1 MISKLIELAEKGI
14 IPDYFIRQGIV
25 RNCENRL
32 NNENVSN
39 TEKVSSKKQS
49 WIQQMKESPIAL
61 VPEKANEQHYEV
73 PPAFFENVLGKHL
86 KYSSGYWPDGVNSLD
101 ESEESMLE
109 LSFERAQLVDGDSI
123 LELGCGWG
131 SLTCYMASKLPN
143 SKITAVSNSK
153 DQKEHIL
160 NRCKNQGLDNIEVI
174 TADMND
180 FGTENKYDRVV
191 SIEMFEHMRNYKKLL
206 SKISSW
212 LHDDGKLFIHIF
224 THQSVVYPFENQG
237 EADWMA
243 REFFSG
249 GMMPSHDLLLHFQDD
264 LIIDDVWSM
273 SGTHYEKTSLAWVN
287 KMDANK
293 DSIMKIFLKT
303 YGDDAKLWFQRWRI
317 FFMSCENY
325 LDIITDQSGVF
336 LTTDLAKDRF
346 NMIILIFFFYTGTY
360 RSFFRRFFCIDIH
373 HIKCLRC
380 HLFGRKSFSFSPFY
394 FKDLLFCILLPME

>member
-32 NNENVSN
+32 KNENVSN
-39 TEKVSSKKQS
+39 TEQVSSKKQI
-49 WIQQMKESPIAL
+49 WIEQMKESPIAL

-109 LSFERAQLVDGDSI
+109 LSFKRAQLADGDSI

-180 FGTENKYDRVV
+180 FETESKYDRVV

-206 SKISSW
+206 SKVSSW
-212 LHDDGKLFIHIF
+212 LNDDGKLFIHIF

-273 SGTHYEKTSLAWVN
+273 LGTHYEKTSLAWVN

-317 FFMSCENY
+317 FFMSCEKLFGYNNG
-325 LDIITDQSGVF
+325 SEWGVSHY
-336 LTTDLAKDRF
+336 RF
-346 NMIILIFFFYTGTY
+346 NK
-360 RSFFRRFFCIDIH
+360 R
-373 HIKCLRC
+373 
-380 HLFGRKSFSFSPFY
+380 
-394 FKDLLFCILLPME
+394 

>member
-1 MISKLIELAEKGI
+1 MITKLIELAEKGI

-39 TEKVSSKKQS
+39 TEKVSLKKQS
-49 WIQQMKESPIAL
+49 WIQQMKDSPIAL

-109 LSFERAQLVDGDSI
+109 LSFERAQLADGDSI

-180 FGTENKYDRVV
+180 FETKDKYDRVV

-212 LHDDGKLFIHIF
+212 LNDDGKLFIHIF

-303 YGDDAKLWFQRWRI
+303 YGDNAKLWFQRWRI
-317 FFMSCENY
+317 FFMSCEKLFGYNNG
-325 LDIITDQSGVF
+325 SEWGVSHY
-336 LTTDLAKDRF
+336 RF
-346 NMIILIFFFYTGTY
+346 NK
-360 RSFFRRFFCIDIH
+360 R
-373 HIKCLRC
+373 
-380 HLFGRKSFSFSPFY
+380 
-394 FKDLLFCILLPME
+394 

>member
-1 MISKLIELAEKGI
+1 MISKLIELAEKGL
-14 IPDYFIRQGIV
+14 IPDFMIRAGIV

-39 TEKVSSKKQS
+39 TEKVSLKKQS
-49 WIQQMKESPIAL
+49 WIEQMKESPIAWFL
-61 VPEKANEQHYEV
+61 KKQTSNIMKFHPHS
-73 PPAFFENVLGKHL
+73 FENVLGKHL

-109 LSFERAQLVDGDSI
+109 LSFERAQLADGDSI

-180 FGTENKYDRVV
+180 FETENKYDRVV

-212 LHDDGKLFIHIF
+212 LNDDGNYSYTFSPINQLFIHLRIKEK
-224 THQSVVYPFENQG
+224 QIGWQEN
-237 EADWMA
+237 
-243 REFFSG
+243 FFQEG
-249 GMMPSHDLLLHFQDD
+249 
-264 LIIDDVWSM
+264 
-273 SGTHYEKTSLAWVN
+273 
-287 KMDANK
+287 
-293 DSIMKIFLKT
+293 
-303 YGDDAKLWFQRWRI
+303 
-317 FFMSCENY
+317 
-325 LDIITDQSGVF
+325 
-336 LTTDLAKDRF
+336 
-346 NMIILIFFFYTGTY
+346 
-360 RSFFRRFFCIDIH
+360 
-373 HIKCLRC
+373 
-380 HLFGRKSFSFSPFY
+380 
-394 FKDLLFCILLPME
+394 

>member
-39 TEKVSSKKQS
+39 TEKVSSNKQS

-101 ESEESMLE
+101 ESEESMLK
-109 LSFERAQLVDGDSI
+109 LSFERAQLTDGDSI

-153 DQKEHIL
+153 DQKEHII

-212 LHDDGKLFIHIF
+212 LNDDGKLFIHIF

-317 FFMSCENY
+317 FFMSCE
-325 LDIITDQSGVF
+325 
-336 LTTDLAKDRF
+336 K
-346 NMIILIFFFYTGTY
+346 
-360 RSFFRRFFCIDIH
+360 
-373 HIKCLRC
+373 
-380 HLFGRKSFSFSPFY
+380 LFGYNNGSEWGVSHYRFS
-394 FKDLLFCILLPME
+394 KR

>member
-32 NNENVSN
+32 KNENVSN
-39 TEKVSSKKQS
+39 TEQVSSKKQI
-49 WIQQMKESPIAL
+49 WIEQMKESPIAL

-109 LSFERAQLVDGDSI
+109 LSFERAQLADGDSI

-160 NRCKNQGLDNIEVI
+160 NRCTNQGLDNIEVI

-180 FGTENKYDRVV
+180 FETENKYDRVV

-212 LHDDGKLFIHIF
+212 LNDDGKLFIHIF

-273 SGTHYEKTSLAWVN
+273 LGTHYEKTSLAWVN

-317 FFMSCENY
+317 FFMSCEKLFGYNNG
-325 LDIITDQSGVF
+325 SEWGVSHY
-336 LTTDLAKDRF
+336 RF
-346 NMIILIFFFYTGTY
+346 NK
-360 RSFFRRFFCIDIH
+360 R
-373 HIKCLRC
+373 
-380 HLFGRKSFSFSPFY
+380 
-394 FKDLLFCILLPME
+394 

>member
-32 NNENVSN
+32 KNENVSN
-39 TEKVSSKKQS
+39 TEKVSLKKQI
-49 WIQQMKESPIAL
+49 WIEQMKESPIAL

-109 LSFERAQLVDGDSI
+109 LSFERAQLADGDSI

-180 FGTENKYDRVV
+180 FETENKYDRVV

-212 LHDDGKLFIHIF
+212 LNDDGKLFIHIF

-243 REFFSG
+243 REFFRR
-249 GMMPSHDLLLHFQDD
+249 
-264 LIIDDVWSM
+264 
-273 SGTHYEKTSLAWVN
+273 Y
-287 KMDANK
+287 DA
-293 DSIMKIFLKT
+293 
-303 YGDDAKLWFQRWRI
+303 
-317 FFMSCENY
+317 
-325 LDIITDQSGVF
+325 
-336 LTTDLAKDRF
+336 
-346 NMIILIFFFYTGTY
+346 
-360 RSFFRRFFCIDIH
+360 
-373 HIKCLRC
+373 
-380 HLFGRKSFSFSPFY
+380 
-394 FKDLLFCILLPME
+394 LP

>member
-39 TEKVSSKKQS
+39 TEKVSSKKQI
-49 WIQQMKESPIAL
+49 WIEQMKKSPIAL

-73 PPAFFENVLGKHL
+73 PPAFFEKVLGKHL
-86 KYSSGYWPDGVNSLD
+86 KYSSGYWPDSVNSLD
-101 ESEESMLE
+101 EAEESMLE
-109 LSFERAQLVDGDSI
+109 LSFERAQLADGDSI

-131 SLTCYMASKLPN
+131 SLTCYMASQLAN

-180 FGTENKYDRVV
+180 FETENKYDRVV

-212 LHDDGKLFIHIF
+212 LNDDGKLFIHIF

-264 LIIDDVWSM
+264 LVIDDVWSM
-273 SGTHYEKTSLAWVN
+273 SGAHYEKTSLAWVN

-317 FFMSCENY
+317 FFMSCEKLFGYNNG
-325 LDIITDQSGVF
+325 SEWGVSHY
-336 LTTDLAKDRF
+336 RF
-346 NMIILIFFFYTGTY
+346 NK
-360 RSFFRRFFCIDIH
+360 R
-373 HIKCLRC
+373 
-380 HLFGRKSFSFSPFY
+380 
-394 FKDLLFCILLPME
+394 

>member
-1 MISKLIELAEKGI
+1 
-14 IPDYFIRQGIV
+14 
-25 RNCENRL
+25 
-32 NNENVSN
+32 
-39 TEKVSSKKQS
+39 
-49 WIQQMKESPIAL
+49 MKDSPIAL

-264 LIIDDVWSM
+264 LIIEDIWRM

-293 DSIMKIFLKT
+293 DIVMKIFSET

-317 FFMSCENY
+317 FFMSCE
-325 LDIITDQSGVF
+325 
-336 LTTDLAKDRF
+336 K
-346 NMIILIFFFYTGTY
+346 
-360 RSFFRRFFCIDIH
+360 
-373 HIKCLRC
+373 
-380 HLFGRKSFSFSPFY
+380 LFGYNNGSDWGVSHYRFS
-394 FKDLLFCILLPME
+394 KR

>member
-39 TEKVSSKKQS
+39 TEKVSTKKQS

-101 ESEESMLE
+101 DSEESMLE
-109 LSFERAQLVDGDSI
+109 LSFERAQLADGDSI

-317 FFMSCENY
+317 FFMSCE
-325 LDIITDQSGVF
+325 
-336 LTTDLAKDRF
+336 K
-346 NMIILIFFFYTGTY
+346 
-360 RSFFRRFFCIDIH
+360 
-373 HIKCLRC
+373 
-380 HLFGRKSFSFSPFY
+380 LFGYNNGSEWGVSHYRFS
-394 FKDLLFCILLPME
+394 KR

>member
-109 LSFERAQLVDGDSI
+109 LSFERAQLADGDSI

-180 FGTENKYDRVV
+180 FETENKYDRVV

-212 LHDDGKLFIHIF
+212 LNDDGKLFIHIF

-317 FFMSCENY
+317 FFMSCE
-325 LDIITDQSGVF
+325 
-336 LTTDLAKDRF
+336 K
-346 NMIILIFFFYTGTY
+346 
-360 RSFFRRFFCIDIH
+360 
-373 HIKCLRC
+373 
-380 HLFGRKSFSFSPFY
+380 LFGYNNGSEWGVSHYRFS
-394 FKDLLFCILLPME
+394 KR

>member
-39 TEKVSSKKQS
+39 TEKVSLKKQS

-109 LSFERAQLVDGDSI
+109 LSFERAQLADGDSI

-180 FGTENKYDRVV
+180 FETENKYDRVV

-212 LHDDGKLFIHIF
+212 LNYNGKLFIHIF

-264 LIIDDVWSM
+264 LIIDDVWSIL
-273 SGTHYEKTSLAWVN
+273 GTHYEKTSLAWVN

-317 FFMSCENY
+317 FFMSCEKLFGYNNG
-325 LDIITDQSGVF
+325 SEWGVSHY
-336 LTTDLAKDRF
+336 RF
-346 NMIILIFFFYTGTY
+346 NK
-360 RSFFRRFFCIDIH
+360 R
-373 HIKCLRC
+373 
-380 HLFGRKSFSFSPFY
+380 
-394 FKDLLFCILLPME
+394 

>member
-39 TEKVSSKKQS
+39 IEKVSSKKQS

-109 LSFERAQLVDGDSI
+109 LSFERAQLADGDSI

-180 FGTENKYDRVV
+180 FETENKYDRVV

-212 LHDDGKLFIHIF
+212 LNDDGKLFILIF

-317 FFMSCENY
+317 FFMSCEKLFGYNNG
-325 LDIITDQSGVF
+325 SEWGVSHY
-336 LTTDLAKDRF
+336 RF
-346 NMIILIFFFYTGTY
+346 NK
-360 RSFFRRFFCIDIH
+360 R
-373 HIKCLRC
+373 
-380 HLFGRKSFSFSPFY
+380 
-394 FKDLLFCILLPME
+394 

>member
-109 LSFERAQLVDGDSI
+109 LSFERAQLADGDSI

-180 FGTENKYDRVV
+180 FETENKYDRVV

-212 LHDDGKLFIHIF
+212 LNDDGKLFIHIF

-317 FFMSCENY
+317 FFMSCE
-325 LDIITDQSGVF
+325 
-336 LTTDLAKDRF
+336 K
-346 NMIILIFFFYTGTY
+346 
-360 RSFFRRFFCIDIH
+360 
-373 HIKCLRC
+373 
-380 HLFGRKSFSFSPFY
+380 LFGYNNGSDWGVSHYRFS
-394 FKDLLFCILLPME
+394 KR

>member
-49 WIQQMKESPIAL
+49 WIQQMKDSPIAL

-73 PPAFFENVLGKHL
+73 PSAFFENVLGKHL

-109 LSFERAQLVDGDSI
+109 LSFERAQLADGDSI

-212 LHDDGKLFIHIF
+212 LNDDGKLFIHIF

-264 LIIDDVWSM
+264 LIIEDVWRM

-293 DSIMKIFLKT
+293 DIVMKIFSET

-317 FFMSCENY
+317 FFMSCE
-325 LDIITDQSGVF
+325 
-336 LTTDLAKDRF
+336 K
-346 NMIILIFFFYTGTY
+346 
-360 RSFFRRFFCIDIH
+360 
-373 HIKCLRC
+373 
-380 HLFGRKSFSFSPFY
+380 LFGYNNGSEWGVSHYRFS
-394 FKDLLFCILLPME
+394 KR

>member
-32 NNENVSN
+32 RNENVSN
-39 TEKVSSKKQS
+39 TEKVSLKKQI
-49 WIQQMKESPIAL
+49 WIEQMKESPIAL

-109 LSFERAQLVDGDSI
+109 LSFERAQLADGDSI

-160 NRCKNQGLDNIEVI
+160 NRCKNQGLDNIEVV

-180 FGTENKYDRVV
+180 FETENKYDRVV

-206 SKISSW
+206 SKVSSW
-212 LHDDGKLFIHIF
+212 LNDDGKLFIHIF

-273 SGTHYEKTSLAWVN
+273 LGTHYEKTSIAL
-287 KMDANK
+287 
-293 DSIMKIFLKT
+293 S
-303 YGDDAKLWFQRWRI
+303 
-317 FFMSCENY
+317 
-325 LDIITDQSGVF
+325 
-336 LTTDLAKDRF
+336 
-346 NMIILIFFFYTGTY
+346 LI
-360 RSFFRRFFCIDIH
+360 
-373 HIKCLRC
+373 HI
-380 HLFGRKSFSFSPFY
+380 
-394 FKDLLFCILLPME
+394 

>member
-39 TEKVSSKKQS
+39 TEKVSTKKQS

-109 LSFERAQLVDGDSI
+109 LSFERAQLADGDSI

-303 YGDDAKLWFQRWRI
+303 YGENAKLWFQRWRI
-317 FFMSCENY
+317 FFMSCE
-325 LDIITDQSGVF
+325 
-336 LTTDLAKDRF
+336 K
-346 NMIILIFFFYTGTY
+346 
-360 RSFFRRFFCIDIH
+360 
-373 HIKCLRC
+373 
-380 HLFGRKSFSFSPFY
+380 LFGYNNGSEWGVSHYRFS
-394 FKDLLFCILLPME
+394 KR

>member
-39 TEKVSSKKQS
+39 TEKVSTKKQS

-101 ESEESMLE
+101 DSEESMLE

-293 DSIMKIFLKT
+293 DSIMKIFSKT

-317 FFMSCENY
+317 FFMSCE
-325 LDIITDQSGVF
+325 
-336 LTTDLAKDRF
+336 K
-346 NMIILIFFFYTGTY
+346 
-360 RSFFRRFFCIDIH
+360 
-373 HIKCLRC
+373 
-380 HLFGRKSFSFSPFY
+380 LFGYNNGSEWGVSHYRFS
-394 FKDLLFCILLPME
+394 KR

>member
-32 NNENVSN
+32 RNENVSN
-39 TEKVSSKKQS
+39 TEKVSLKKQI
-49 WIQQMKESPIAL
+49 WIEQMKESPIAL

-109 LSFERAQLVDGDSI
+109 LSFERAQLTDGDSI

-180 FGTENKYDRVV
+180 FETEDKYDRVV

-206 SKISSW
+206 SKVSSW
-212 LHDDGKLFIHIF
+212 LNDDGKLFIHIF

-317 FFMSCENY
+317 FFMSCEKLFGYNNG
-325 LDIITDQSGVF
+325 SEWGVSHY
-336 LTTDLAKDRF
+336 RF
-346 NMIILIFFFYTGTY
+346 NK
-360 RSFFRRFFCIDIH
+360 R
-373 HIKCLRC
+373 
-380 HLFGRKSFSFSPFY
+380 
-394 FKDLLFCILLPME
+394 

>member
-39 TEKVSSKKQS
+39 TEKVSLKKQS
-49 WIQQMKESPIAL
+49 WIQQMKDSPIAL

-109 LSFERAQLVDGDSI
+109 LSFKRAQLVDGDSI

-153 DQKEHIL
+153 DQKEHII

-212 LHDDGKLFIHIF
+212 LNDDGKLFIHIF

-317 FFMSCENY
+317 FFMSCE
-325 LDIITDQSGVF
+325 
-336 LTTDLAKDRF
+336 K
-346 NMIILIFFFYTGTY
+346 
-360 RSFFRRFFCIDIH
+360 
-373 HIKCLRC
+373 
-380 HLFGRKSFSFSPFY
+380 LFGYNNGSEWGVSHYRFS
-394 FKDLLFCILLPME
+394 KR

>member
-61 VPEKANEQHYEV
+61 VPEKANELHYEV

-180 FGTENKYDRVV
+180 FETENKYDRVV

-212 LHDDGKLFIHIF
+212 LNENGKLFIHIF

-317 FFMSCENY
+317 FFMSCE
-325 LDIITDQSGVF
+325 
-336 LTTDLAKDRF
+336 K
-346 NMIILIFFFYTGTY
+346 
-360 RSFFRRFFCIDIH
+360 
-373 HIKCLRC
+373 
-380 HLFGRKSFSFSPFY
+380 LFGYNNGSEWGVSHYRFS
-394 FKDLLFCILLPME
+394 KR